1 MDRNKRTA
9 ADAEKIGFTVI
20 EVESILPDAAEKDSF
35 CDEILQVLK
44 DSIAKRL
51 LQLVFDPVTP

>member
-44 DSIAKRL
+44 DSIA
-51 LQLVFDPVTP
+51 